1 MNFKKNL
8 GAKCFIFEIQYYFL
22 NDSCGVLT
30 LSTRKAFNI
39 DAKHKSIEN
48 IKTLFQVVGKKRVT
62 LYAPSATDSLYPHEG
77 MLLSNTAQVDPEAP
91 DYKVFPA
98 YRNTQAFLCLLS
110 PGKLLGFKCIA
121 IGKI

>member
-1 MNFKKNL
+1 M
-8 GAKCFIFEIQYYFL
+8 
-22 NDSCGVLT
+22 
-30 LSTRKAFNI
+30 
-39 DAKHKSIEN
+39 
-48 IKTLFQVVGKKRVT
+48 GKKRVT

-110 PGKLLGFKCIA
+110 PGKLLGFNCIV
-121 IGKI
+121 IGKIWAIGLTILVHSRNAGLGIQNLHPPSPFAEMVRRVLEQ

>member
-1 MNFKKNL
+1 M
-8 GAKCFIFEIQYYFL
+8 
-22 NDSCGVLT
+22 
-30 LSTRKAFNI
+30 
-39 DAKHKSIEN
+39 
-48 IKTLFQVVGKKRVT
+48 GKKRVT

-110 PGKLLGFKCIA
+110 PGKLLGFKCIVKEKYELLGWLSWCTGGTQDWEYQNLHPPSPFA
-121 IGKI
+121 EMVRGVLGQ